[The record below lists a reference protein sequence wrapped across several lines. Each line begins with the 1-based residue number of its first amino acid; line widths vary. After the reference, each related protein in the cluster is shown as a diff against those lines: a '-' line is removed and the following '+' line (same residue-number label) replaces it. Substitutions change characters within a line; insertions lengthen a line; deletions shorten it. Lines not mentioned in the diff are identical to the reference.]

1 MILYYGMGCRS
12 LTICL
17 FYFIFLIFLFQLYR
31 GQFFFFF
38 WSKIKPYIYLYNIYI
53 KKKRCPPWS
62 KVSIP
67 NLIPH
72 LAHWKSLSL
81 FLLKL
86 MILKKRDERKIKF
99 LTFYVMPDVGSM
111 NFKIFTLI
119 PLNIVSQ
126 TLKIAIDVFS
136 KYSV

>member
-17 FYFIFLIFLFQLYR
+17 FYFIFLFQLYR
-31 GQFFFFF
+31 GQLFFFF
-38 WSKIKPYIYLYNIYI
+38 IQNLNPIYI
-53 KKKRCPPWS
+53 SIIFIKKNKIRCPPWS

-86 MILKKRDERKIKF
+86 MILEKRDERKIKF